1 MQEESNVKSAG
12 LRSQIFE
19 FKVSENDCIVLGD
32 IVSELLALLLEGGED
47 KINVLFY
54 VPESLGDVPQIL

>member
-1 MQEESNVKSAG
+1 VQEESNVKSAG